1 MLVSLAETEKPI
13 QRSSEERG
21 NRTRSKYVELKGR
34 QIFLSLVLKS
44 EPPYSGTG
52 CPGFPGNGKCS
63 SRKRM
68 TVCLFWL
75 EQSTFCL
82 IQGSF
87 NKMSSAAPQGHNW
100 TGPQPA
106 AGEEGEDPVEQMI
119 SRTGCIAFH
128 HAVMECMAEHHDWRK
143 CQAQVKA
150 FRDCVNQ
157 YQKNR
162 LEELRRGQKPVPTDG

>member
-1 MLVSLAETEKPI
+1 ML
-13 QRSSEERG
+13 G
-21 NRTRSKYVELKGR
+21 
-34 QIFLSLVLKS
+34 
-44 EPPYSGTG
+44 
-52 CPGFPGNGKCS
+52 
-63 SRKRM
+63 
-68 TVCLFWL
+68 LFWL